1 MMKSEEEV
9 MLTESLM
16 SKRDSAKVKSGLIQF
31 LGSRVD
37 QEEEEYGWFTLFLF
51 NQIHTEGSEF

>member
-1 MMKSEEEV
+1 MEIDEENESSFVTEMMRSEEEA

-37 QEEEEYGWFTLFLF
+37 QEEEYT
-51 NQIHTEGSEF
+51 

>member
-1 MMKSEEEV
+1 MEIDEENESSFVTEMMRNEEDV

-16 SKRDSAKVKSGLIQF
+16 GSKRDSAKVKSGLIQF

-37 QEEEEYGWFTLFLF
+37 EEEEF
-51 NQIHTEGSEF
+51 S